1 MRDAY
6 QVAAVRAAERALM
19 ATVPDGALMAR
30 AASGLASVCAS
41 LLSRHPGHVYGTRV
55 VVLAGSGDN
64 GGDALYAG
72 ALLARRGVAVTAI
85 AAGPKVHPGGTAAL
99 RAAGGRVIAQADL
112 TNSAGLTNG
121 ADLMDNA
128 DLIIDGLLGIG
139 GRGGLREPFAGLARQ
154 AARARQAGA
163 TVVAV
168 DLPSGID
175 ADTGAVDGP
184 AVRADVTVTFGAI
197 KPGLLIDPGAGHAGA
212 VELIDIGLGPYL
224 KDAPSAAAPQG
235 NDIREM
241 LPRPGAESDKYR
253 RGVLGLLAGSDRF
266 TGAVLLATGGAVRGG
281 AGMVRVV
288 TANVAAVLV
297 RQAWPETV
305 VTVHPDQGDWD
316 LLGSVGRVQAWV
328 AGPGM
333 GTGPDAVARLAAVL
347 GTDLPVLVD
356 ADGLTILSQVKG
368 LLPRREAAPTL
379 ITPHAG
385 ELARLLGTDAASV
398 EARRLEHARRAA
410 GELGVTVLLKGST
423 TVIAPGA
430 SGDPRD
436 EPVLVNPT
444 GTPWL
449 ATAGSGDVLSGLAGA
464 LLAQGLE
471 PAQAGLAAAYLH
483 GLAGR
488 LAAAGFAGRL
498 ARPAWPGGPPR
509 PHRPRRAPAGPA
521 RPRSG
526 LPTWSGRCRPRSGAC
541 ERHGPAGFRRS
552 RRDHRE
558 RRGAVRAGARQPGD
572 GRGEG
577 QRVRPRHDS
586 GRPGGA
592 GRRGQLAGRRRPGR
606 GGRAPAGGD
615 HRARAVPDDLRR
627 SRRGDQARR
636 RPHGRPRW
644 RSPRRSR
651 PRPTGPAS
659 APGCTSRPTPGSAAA
674 APRRRT
680 GRGWCRPPWTP
691 RPGARC
697 G

>member
-6 QVAAVRAAERALM
+6 QVAAVRTAERALM
-19 ATVPDGALMAR
+19 EIVPDGALMAR
-30 AASGLASVCAS
+30 AATGLASVCAS
-41 LLSRHPGHVYGTRV
+41 LLARYPGHVYGTRV

-72 ALLARRGVAVTAI
+72 ALLARRGAAVTAI
-85 AAGPKVHPGGTAAL
+85 AAGPRAHLGGTAAL
-99 RAAGGRVIAQADL
+99 RAAGGRVSGDQGDGAAAGGHADL
-112 TNSAGLTNG
+112 I
-121 ADLMDNA
+121 DRA

-139 GRGGLREPFAGLARQ
+139 GRGGLQEPFAGLARQ

-224 KDAPSAAAPQG
+224 KDGPCATAPQRD
-235 NDIREM
+235 DIREL

-305 VTVHPDQGDWD
+305 VTVYPDEGDWD

-333 GTGPDAVARLAAVL
+333 GTGQDAVARLAAVL

-368 LLPRREAAPTL
+368 LLPRPAPTL

-385 ELARLLGTDAASV
+385 ELARLLGTDGASV

-410 GELGVTVLLKGST
+410 GELGVAVLLKGST
-423 TVIAPGA
+423 TVIAPPGA
-430 SGDPRD
+430 SGGSPD

-483 GLAGR
+483 GMAGR
-488 LAAAGFAGRL
+488 LAAAGMAGRL
-498 ARPAWPGGPPR
+498 AADTPAPESPGGTGQAPIGASDLV
-509 PHRPRRAPAGPA
+509 RA
-521 RPRSG
+521 
-526 LPTWSGRCRPRSGAC
+526 LPTAFRS
-541 ERHGPAGFRRS
+541 
-552 RRDHRE
+552 
-558 RRGAVRAGARQPGD
+558 
-572 GRGEG
+572 
-577 QRVRPRHDS
+577 
-586 GRPGGA
+586 
-592 GRRGQLAGRRRPGR
+592 L
-606 GGRAPAGGD
+606 
-615 HRARAVPDDLRR
+615 
-627 SRRGDQARR
+627 
-636 RPHGRPRW
+636 
-644 RSPRRSR
+644 
-651 PRPTGPAS
+651 
-659 APGCTSRPTPGSAAA
+659 
-674 APRRRT
+674 
-680 GRGWCRPPWTP
+680 
-691 RPGARC
+691 
-697 G
+697 